1 MLNEKFSS
9 SNFSKKHVSFFKKEG
24 YILAKKIINLKDIQ
38 ILRKGMYAAL
48 QKILASKKM
57 EEKFNSINFNKQMIL
72 LRKKRPDLFAKFF
85 DTLQTLSS
93 IYLTISNKKILNIVS
108 KLLGINNH
116 TITLTDVGI
125 RLDTPHDN
133 KNALGWHQ
141 DSSYYR
147 QNNNGKNGIVLW
159 IPIFEIEKNM
169 GSLQYLRFSHK
180 LGPLNTPRKKKS
192 SKFASKKRDISSE
205 NLKYLK
211 EVLDSKANVGD
222 ALLMN
227 HDVVHRSG
235 RNLNKKKVRVTMLVR
250 FHNMLSNDFNPGFNI
265 YKYSDKKINFDLHG
279 F

>member
-9 SNFSKKHVSFFKKEG
+9 NNFSKKHISFFKKEG
-24 YILAKKIINLKDIQ
+24 YILAKKVISLKDIQ
-38 ILRKGMYAAL
+38 ILRKSIHAAL
-48 QKILASKKM
+48 QKVLGS
-57 EEKFNSINFNKQMIL
+57 EKVDKIFNGKDPNKQMIL

-93 IYLTISNKKILNIVS
+93 IYLAISNEKIINIVS

-116 TITLTDVGI
+116 ALTLTDVGI
-125 RLDTPHDN
+125 RLDAPHVTRN
-133 KNALGWHQ
+133 SLGWHQ

-169 GSLQYLRFSHK
+169 GNLQYLRYSHK
-180 LGPLNTPRKKKS
+180 LGPLNTPKKKQS
-192 SKFASKKRDISSE
+192 GKFASKKRNINSQS
-205 NLKYLK
+205 LKNFK
-211 EVLDSKANVGD
+211 EVLKSKANVGD

-227 HDVVHRSG
+227 HDMVHRSG
-235 RNLNKKKVRVTMLVR
+235 RNLNKNKVRVTMLAR
-250 FHNMLSNDFNPGFNI
+250 FHNMLSNDFNPGFNV
-265 YKYSDKKINFDLHG
+265 YKYSDKKLNFSLHG